1 MIPNCE
7 GLIASNIADFVCKPS
22 GQLACPHVSHVLHV
36 QSRVAAVHNCAL
48 ELKKRRAE
56 VEAEVATAIAKHQT
70 LTDALPWEKQ
80 LVRFTHCPCISTHG
94 THAVS
99 LLVTRACPSSCSVLL
114 RLDSTARRAVPH
126 AQRFPCL
133 RL

>member
-7 GLIASNIADFVCKPS
+7 GLIASSIANFVCKPS
-22 GQLACPHVSHVLHV
+22 GHFACPHVSHVLHV

-80 LVRFTHCPCISTHG
+80 LVRFTHCPCICTQG

-99 LLVTRACPSSCSVLL
+99 LLVSWACPSSCSVPL
-114 RLDSTARRAVPH
+114 RVDSTVRHAVPH
-126 AQRFPCL
+126 VQRDPCL